1 MIKALQS
8 ELGINVIASI
18 IVSLIFLAAGF
29 LLGKYK
35 ERHRKFGRNLDEYD
49 FYPFTVTREDFGEFS
64 LKDFRLG
71 MHYFLKND
79 DFTAARQLIFIGE
92 QNNVRAQL
100 EPAEQKE
107 YAKLFEKYDGKK
119 IADDTNEYLENYAR
133 LTRLVG
139 KSFPNTGIEI
149 LLHNLAD
156 PAHSLIVLENNV
168 TGRHLRDGTTNL
180 LIDLKKRQ
188 LQNEDKLNYELNIG
202 SRRFK
207 CTTIPI
213 VRKEFG
219 VVGAIC
225 INIDANYLTEEVMKS
240 QEQIEAWFKNFC
252 RVDMQLDENIL
263 SKDEYAK
270 AQKGKRHFKDE
281 SF

>member
-1 MIKALQS
+1 MTQVLQN

-18 IVSLIFLAAGF
+18 IASLVFLAAGF
-29 LLGKYK
+29 AWGKYK
-35 ERHRKFGRNLDEYD
+35 ERRRRFGRNLDEYD
-49 FYPFTVTREDFGEFS
+49 FYPFTVTRENFGEFS

-71 MHYFLKND
+71 MHYFLKNND
-79 DFTAARQLIFIGE
+79 YAAARQLIFI
-92 QNNVRAQL
+92 
-100 EPAEQKE
+100 
-107 YAKLFEKYDGKK
+107 
-119 IADDTNEYLENYAR
+119 
-133 LTRLVG
+133 
-139 KSFPNTGIEI
+139 
-149 LLHNLAD
+149 
-156 PAHSLIVLENNV
+156 LENNV

-213 VRKEFG
+213 IRKEFG

-225 INIDANYLTEEVMKS
+225 INIDANYLTEEVMKNH
-240 QEQIEAWFKNFC
+240 ERIEAWFKNFC

-270 AQKGKRHFKDE
+270 ALKGKRHFKDE
-281 SF
+281 AF